1 MKEVAKLQ
9 IKDRTELFQ
18 ATAISMGMQPNVI
31 EKDFWVCF
39 MLDHLFHDCKYKD
52 AFVFKGG
59 TSLSKS
65 YHVIERFSEDIDL
78 ILDWRKI
85 INDEINPWEERS
97 KTKQDLFNKQINSEA
112 AKFYKEELIPQ
123 LNVEIKEKLGEG
135 EWISVDTE
143 DEMVVNFYYPQ
154 IFEAEYLRS
163 CVRLEIGPLA
173 EWLPCHETSIT
184 PFAAEK
190 YPDIFSQKDTSVL
203 TIDVERT
210 FWEKLTILHKI
221 ANFPEGKP
229 LPARYARHLYDVYN
243 MGNSWVKE
251 SAFKRKE
258 LLEKDVAFKQKFYYA
273 KGAHYENAT
282 LSSIELMPKEAAL
295 VSNMVSVAALLL
307 CIVVFVLVLS
317 DKWERFEGEGIAA
330 IENGEFTYH
339 DKKRHIEIAMDDIKS
354 VDIKPITLG
363 QTSKTN
369 LAYLLVIKTN
379 KKKYQIESERARGQ
393 AYDEVDLH
401 RLYIWIQEKRTK

>member
-9 IKDRTELFQ
+9 IKDRMELFQ

-39 MLDHLFHDCKYKD
+39 MLDHLFHDCKYKN

-85 INDEINPWEERS
+85 MNDEVNPWEERS

-112 AKFYKEELIPQ
+112 
-123 LNVEIKEKLGEG
+123 
-135 EWISVDTE
+135 
-143 DEMVVNFYYPQ
+143 
-154 IFEAEYLRS
+154 
-163 CVRLEIGPLA
+163 
-173 EWLPCHETSIT
+173 
-184 PFAAEK
+184 
-190 YPDIFSQKDTSVL
+190 
-203 TIDVERT
+203 
-210 FWEKLTILHKI
+210 

-251 SAFKRKE
+251 RAFKRKE

-273 KGAHYENAT
+273 KGAHYETAT
-282 LSSIELMPKEAAL
+282 LENIMLVPGERIHKELEDDYQAMRNVIYGNIPE
-295 VSNMVSVAALLL
+295 
-307 CIVVFVLVLS
+307 
-317 DKWERFEGEGIAA
+317 FEEIL
-330 IENGEFTYH
+330 EFLE
-339 DKKRHIEIAMDDIKS
+339 KLQEEIHG
-354 VDIKPITLG
+354 L
-363 QTSKTN
+363 
-369 LAYLLVIKTN
+369 
-379 KKKYQIESERARGQ
+379 
-393 AYDEVDLH
+393 
-401 RLYIWIQEKRTK
+401 

>member
-39 MLDHLFHDCKYKD
+39 MLDHLFHDCRYKN

-85 INDEINPWEERS
+85 INDEVNPWEERS
-97 KTKQDLFNKQINSEA
+97 KTKQDIFNKQINSEA

-123 LNVEIKEKLGEG
+123 LNSEMKEKLGDG

-154 IFEAEYLRS
+154 IFETEYLRS

-173 EWLPCHETSIT
+173 EWMPSHETIVT

-190 YPDIFSQKDTSVL
+190 YPDMTVFTSDYAIVKNKKVITGDKMLWVKRLLRLPLRFHILCGLKWIKIMPLVL
-203 TIDVERT
+203 GNPICCPATTYSKKRLGEPFVQSEYQFALDWDHMVQLAGEKGRFICVE
-210 FWEKLTILHKI
+210 
-221 ANFPEGKP
+221 KP
-229 LPARYARHLYDVYN
+229 LIYYRVHEGATTNACI
-243 MGNSWVKE
+243 
-251 SAFKRKE
+251 
-258 LLEKDVAFKQKFYYA
+258 KD
-273 KGAHYENAT
+273 N
-282 LSSIELMPKEAAL
+282 
-295 VSNMVSVAALLL
+295 
-307 CIVVFVLVLS
+307 
-317 DKWERFEGEGIAA
+317 R
-330 IENGEFTYH
+330 
-339 DKKRHIEIAMDDIKS
+339 
-354 VDIKPITLG
+354 
-363 QTSKTN
+363 
-369 LAYLLVIKTN
+369 
-379 KKKYQIESERARGQ
+379 RAREEAEMFARFWPKAVVKLIMKGYSS
-393 AYDEVDLH
+393 AYKE
-401 RLYIWIQEKRTK
+401 YE

>member
-9 IKDRTELFQ
+9 IKDRMELFQ

-39 MLDHLFHDCKYKD
+39 MLDHLFHDCKYKN

-85 INDEINPWEERS
+85 MNDEVNPWEERS

-123 LNVEIKEKLGEG
+123 LNSEMKEKLGDG
-135 EWISVDTE
+135 EWMPS
-143 DEMVVNFYYPQ
+143 
-154 IFEAEYLRS
+154 
-163 CVRLEIGPLA
+163 
-173 EWLPCHETSIT
+173 HETIVT

-251 SAFKRKE
+251 RAFKRKE
-258 LLEKDVAFKQKFYYA
+258 LLEKDVVFKQKFYYV
-273 KGAHYENAT
+273 KGAHYETAT
-282 LSSIELMPKEAAL
+282 LSSIELLPKEAVLNAL
-295 VSNMVSVAALLL
+295 KEDYQAMSNM
-307 CIVVFVLVLS
+307 IYGNIP
-317 DKWERFEGEGIAA
+317 EFEA
-330 IENGEFTYH
+330 ILEFLE
-339 DKKRHIEIAMDDIKS
+339 KLQE
-354 VDIKPITLG
+354 
-363 QTSKTN
+363 
-369 LAYLLVIKTN
+369 
-379 KKKYQIESERARGQ
+379 
-393 AYDEVDLH
+393 EVHGL
-401 RLYIWIQEKRTK
+401 E

>member
-1 MKEVAKLQ
+1 MRKIACLPDD
-9 IKDRTELFQ
+9 DRRELFRN
-18 ATAISMGMQPNVI
+18 TADKMGLNDAIV

-39 MLDHLFHDCKYKD
+39 TLDYLFHRCPWKD
-52 AFVFKGG
+52 SITFKGG

-85 INDEINPWEERS
+85 INDEVNPWEERS

-123 LNVEIKEKLGEG
+123 LNIEMKEKLGDG

-173 EWLPCHETSIT
+173 EWLPSHETSIT

-190 YPDIFSQKDTSVL
+190 YPDIFSQTDTSVL

-221 ANFPEGKP
+221 ANFPEGKS

-273 KGAHYENAT
+273 KGAHYETAT
-282 LSSIELMPKEAAL
+282 LSSIELLPKEAVLNAL
-295 VSNMVSVAALLL
+295 KEDYQAMSNMIYGNIPEFEDILAFLKKLQSE
-307 CIVVFVLVLS
+307 IHDLS
-317 DKWERFEGEGIAA
+317 
-330 IENGEFTYH
+330 N
-339 DKKRHIEIAMDDIKS
+339 
-354 VDIKPITLG
+354 
-363 QTSKTN
+363 
-369 LAYLLVIKTN
+369 
-379 KKKYQIESERARGQ
+379 
-393 AYDEVDLH
+393 
-401 RLYIWIQEKRTK
+401 TKL

>member
-1 MKEVAKLQ
+1 
-9 IKDRTELFQ
+9 
-18 ATAISMGMQPNVI
+18 
-31 EKDFWVCF
+31 
-39 MLDHLFHDCKYKD
+39 MLDHLFHDCKYKN
-52 AFVFKGG
+52 AFAFKGG

-85 INDEINPWEERS
+85 MNDEVNPWEERS

-123 LNVEIKEKLGEG
+123 LNSEMKEKLGDG
-135 EWISVDTE
+135 EWMPS
-143 DEMVVNFYYPQ
+143 
-154 IFEAEYLRS
+154 
-163 CVRLEIGPLA
+163 
-173 EWLPCHETSIT
+173 HETIVT

-251 SAFKRKE
+251 RAFKRKE
-258 LLEKDVAFKQKFYYA
+258 LLEKDVVFKQKFYYV
-273 KGAHYENAT
+273 KGAHYETAT
-282 LSSIELMPKEAAL
+282 LSSIELLPKEAVLNAL
-295 VSNMVSVAALLL
+295 KEDYQAMRNMIYGNIPEFEEILEFLEKLQEEVHGL
-307 CIVVFVLVLS
+307 VV
-317 DKWERFEGEGIAA
+317 
-330 IENGEFTYH
+330 T
-339 DKKRHIEIAMDDIKS
+339 
-354 VDIKPITLG
+354 
-363 QTSKTN
+363 
-369 LAYLLVIKTN
+369 
-379 KKKYQIESERARGQ
+379 
-393 AYDEVDLH
+393 
-401 RLYIWIQEKRTK
+401 

>member
-9 IKDRTELFQ
+9 IKDRMELFQ

-39 MLDHLFHDCKYKD
+39 MLDHLFHDCKYKN

-85 INDEINPWEERS
+85 MNDEVNPWEERS

-112 AKFYKEELIPQ
+112 
-123 LNVEIKEKLGEG
+123 
-135 EWISVDTE
+135 
-143 DEMVVNFYYPQ
+143 
-154 IFEAEYLRS
+154 
-163 CVRLEIGPLA
+163 
-173 EWLPCHETSIT
+173 
-184 PFAAEK
+184 
-190 YPDIFSQKDTSVL
+190 
-203 TIDVERT
+203 
-210 FWEKLTILHKI
+210 

-251 SAFKRKE
+251 RAFKRKE

-273 KGAHYENAT
+273 KGAHYETAT
-282 LSSIELMPKEAAL
+282 LSSIELLPKEAVLNAL
-295 VSNMVSVAALLL
+295 KEDYQAMRNM
-307 CIVVFVLVLS
+307 IYGNIP
-317 DKWERFEGEGIAA
+317 EFEEIL
-330 IENGEFTYH
+330 EFLE
-339 DKKRHIEIAMDDIKS
+339 KLQEEIHG
-354 VDIKPITLG
+354 L
-363 QTSKTN
+363 
-369 LAYLLVIKTN
+369 
-379 KKKYQIESERARGQ
+379 
-393 AYDEVDLH
+393 
-401 RLYIWIQEKRTK
+401 